1 LAIID
6 VGLVIQRTL
15 SSGKT
20 EAGIFIFIGLKDA
33 VDVSLQRGGSLNI
46 GITSDIH
53 RNRARGV

>member
-20 EAGIFIFIGLKDA
+20 EAGIFIGLKDA
-33 VDVSLQRGGSLNI
+33 VDVSLQRGGSLII
-46 GITSDIH
+46 GITSDIQ